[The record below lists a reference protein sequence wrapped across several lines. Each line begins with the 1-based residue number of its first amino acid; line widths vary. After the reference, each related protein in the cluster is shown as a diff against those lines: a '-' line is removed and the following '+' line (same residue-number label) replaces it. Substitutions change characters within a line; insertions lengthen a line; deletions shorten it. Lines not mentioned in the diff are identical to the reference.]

1 MAEKMTTLCKKLF
14 GWMRKEKKS
23 FVRFYSLESGVVDI
37 FPIINASS
45 LKRDFMLTEQVGDRP
60 ETLSSKNCPGIR
72 KIISTGWIVPAPSD
86 FIIQTNGDGVTME
99 WAEPYRFSKVSPGR
113 DSYISSHTR
122 SQTEPLLDDPDN
134 TLKTVVKVE
143 TPWRVEA
150 SDDVVL
156 LFMPVTYNGESRF
169 QAAHGILDTKYG
181 HVVNI
186 QLFWKAMDGKTLVRA
201 GTPLCQ
207 IIPIPRQSLSL
218 SNYDVAIEKCKE
230 EDLEK
235 EQAFN
240 YAANCVFLN
249 SDSLANRLTRSVS
262 ILKNFKKEKL

>member
-1 MAEKMTTLCKKLF
+1 MTTLCKRLF
-14 GWMRKEKKS
+14 GWMKKEKKS
-23 FVRFYSLESGVVDI
+23 YVRFYSLEPGVADI
-37 FPIINASS
+37 FPIVSSASI
-45 LKRDFMLTEQVGDRP
+45 KRNFMTSEQVGDRP

-72 KIISTGWIVPAPSD
+72 KIISTGWIVPAPAD
-86 FIIQTNGDGVTME
+86 FVIQTNGDGVSME

-113 DSYISSHTR
+113 DSYVSSHTR
-122 SQTEPLLDDPDN
+122 SQVEPLLDDPED
-134 TLKTVVKVE
+134 TLKTVVKLE
-143 TPWRVEA
+143 TPWRIEA

-156 LFMPVTYNGESRF
+156 LFMPVAYNNESRF

-181 HVVNI
+181 HVLNI
-186 QLFWKAMDGKTLVRA
+186 QLFWKDMNSKTLVRA
-201 GTPLCQ
+201 GTPLVQ

-218 SNYDVAIEKCKE
+218 SNYDVTIEKFRD

-235 EQAFN
+235 EKAFN

-262 ILKNFKKEKL
+262 ILKNFKQEKK

>member
-1 MAEKMTTLCKKLF
+1 
-14 GWMRKEKKS
+14 MRKEKRS
-23 FVRFYSLESGVVDI
+23 YVRFYSLEPGVADI
-37 FPIINASS
+37 FPIVSSASI
-45 LKRDFMLTEQVGDRP
+45 KRNFMLTEQLGDRP

-72 KIISTGWIVPAPSD
+72 KIISTGWIVPAPAD
-86 FIIQTNGDGVTME
+86 FVIQTNGDGVSME

-113 DSYISSHTR
+113 DSYVSSHTR
-122 SQTEPLLDDPDN
+122 SQVEPLLDDPDT
-134 TLKTVVKVE
+134 TLKTVVKLE
-143 TPWRVEA
+143 TPWRIEA

-156 LFMPVTYNGESRF
+156 LFMPVTYNNEHRF

-181 HVVNI
+181 HVLNI
-186 QLFWKAMDGKTLVRA
+186 QLFWKDMNAKTLVKA
-201 GTPLCQ
+201 GTPLVQ
-207 IIPIPRQSLSL
+207 IIPVPRKSLSL
-218 SNYDVAIEKCKE
+218 ANYDVVIEKFRE

-235 EQAFN
+235 ERAFN